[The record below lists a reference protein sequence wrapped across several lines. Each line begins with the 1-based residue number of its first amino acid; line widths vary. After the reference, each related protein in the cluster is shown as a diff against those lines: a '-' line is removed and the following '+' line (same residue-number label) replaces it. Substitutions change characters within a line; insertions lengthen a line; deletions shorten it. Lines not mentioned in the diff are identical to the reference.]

1 MIAPKS
7 FALLLTNDRSSRRTT
22 VPTIDM
28 PFIQFRCASS
38 HDSGGQGGRGVGG
51 GRATGGVGG
60 GDLVVVAGRSLYARQ
75 PQGAGGATR
84 DRRART

>member
-1 MIAPKS
+1 
-7 FALLLTNDRSSRRTT
+7 
-22 VPTIDM
+22 
-28 PFIQFRCASS
+28 
-38 HDSGGQGGRGVGG
+38 
-51 GRATGGVGG
+51 VGG